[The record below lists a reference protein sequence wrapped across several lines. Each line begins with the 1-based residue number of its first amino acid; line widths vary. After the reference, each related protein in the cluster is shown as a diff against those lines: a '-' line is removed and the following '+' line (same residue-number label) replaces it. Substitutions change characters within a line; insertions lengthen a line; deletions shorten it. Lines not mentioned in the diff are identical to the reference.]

1 MAVYGYARV
10 SSRDQNLDRQLD
22 ALRGFPV
29 PERCIYADKASGASF
44 ERPRYKALQRRL
56 AAGDVL
62 VVTSVDRLGRNYEEI
77 LEQWRYLVHRKRVDV
92 VVMDMPLLDTRASN
106 ELVKGIAGV
115 FISDIVLQLPSYV
128 AQVERENIRQRQ
140 AQGIAA
146 ARARGKRFG
155 RPCIPKPKTYREV
168 LGQFQRAEISKTYAA
183 HLLGVSR
190 GTFDKWVNEDACGM

>member
-10 SSRDQNLDRQLD
+10 SSRDQNLV
-22 ALRGFPV
+22 RGFPV

-62 VVTSVDRLGRNYEEI
+62 VVTIVGRLGRNYEEI

-106 ELVKGIAGV
+106 ELAKGIAGV

-155 RPCIPKPKTYREV
+155 RPDE
-168 LGQFQRAEISKTYAA
+168 A
-183 HLLGVSR
+183 
-190 GTFDKWVNEDACGM
+190 